1 MNKIINWRIQRV
13 VNVLNNERNEIEKYY
28 RKVQIKISEQDA
40 NQIKEYLLIKSRDL
54 IFRQWKDVEKNANL
68 D

>member
-1 MNKIINWRIQRV
+1 M